1 MRYLALGDS
10 YTIGELVPTSENF
23 PHQVCEKMKDSY
35 PDFELSNLIA
45 TTGWT
50 TDELAV
56 AIEKNKP
63 DFNHDWVSLLIG
75 VNNQYRGRDLE
86 EYRWQFY
93 SLLCQSI
100 LFAGGR
106 PQRTIVLSIPD
117 WGLTPFNKER
127 DVISTS
133 GEIDQYNEINAS
145 ISESMGVHYLNVTA
159 SSRHHAKSEEY
170 LASDLLHYSGKEYAV
185 WAAMICNCMQE
196 QLKQEIV

>member
-10 YTIGELVPTSENF
+10 YTIGELVPTAENF
-23 PHQVCEKMKDSY
+23 PHQVCERMRVSY
-35 PDFELSNLIA
+35 PDFELANLIA

-56 AIEKNKP
+56 ALEKNRP
-63 DFNHDWVSLLIG
+63 DLTHDWVTLLIG
-75 VNNQYRGRDLE
+75 VNNQYRGRDPE

-100 LFAGGR
+100 LYAGGR

-127 DVISTS
+127 DAVITS
-133 GEIDQYNEINAS
+133 GEIDQYNAINANTS
-145 ISESMGVHYLNVTA
+145 DAMGVHYLDVTT
-159 SSRHHAKSEEY
+159 SSRHHAKTEEY
-170 LASDLLHYSGKEYAV
+170 LAPDLLHYSGKEYGL
-185 WAAMICNCMQE
+185 WADLVYNCMQQ
-196 QLKQEIV
+196 QLTKEAK